1 MDWGERLDRDLAD
14 SAAEGRRIRDVY
26 TYNTSHGFVMYA
38 LCEDGTLW
46 SRSPFAEDGNTGWD
60 AVPPIPG
67 SLQAI
72 EENEKATMA
81 REDVTARLHE
91 SDEAGKIEDT
101 DVIVGFD
108 TTYEHPE
115 K

>member
-67 SLQAI
+67 SFQTLVDGIVTKAKAI
-72 EENEKATMA
+72 
-81 REDVTARLHE
+81 DDRLHD
-91 SDEAGKIEDT
+91 S
-101 DVIVGFD
+101 
-108 TTYEHPE
+108 YEHPE